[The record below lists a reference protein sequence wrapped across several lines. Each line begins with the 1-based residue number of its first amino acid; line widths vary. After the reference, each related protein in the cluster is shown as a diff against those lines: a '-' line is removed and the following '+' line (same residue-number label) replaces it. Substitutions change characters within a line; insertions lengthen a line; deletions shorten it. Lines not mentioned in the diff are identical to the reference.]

1 MDVVQRS
8 ARERAARPR
17 PAAFRG
23 AAAAALTRPYKR
35 WPKIE
40 RKLCDSQATPT
51 VFKLFSKQFWHDRC
65 VGTHVWVIYTVYTY
79 IKAVREG
86 PALRLSQ
93 K

>member
-23 AAAAALTRPYKR
+23 AAAALTRPYKR

-40 RKLCDSQATPT
+40 RKLCDPLALQT
-51 VFKLFSKQFWHDRC
+51 VFKLFSKQFWHDRS
-65 VGTHVWVIYTVYTY
+65 VGTHVWVIYNVYTY
-79 IKAVREG
+79 IKVVREA

>member
-1 MDVVQRS
+1 MDVVQQS

-40 RKLCDSQATPT
+40 RKLRDPLAI
-51 VFKLFSKQFWHDRC
+51 KLFSKQFWHDC
-65 VGTHVWVIYTVYTY
+65 CIGTHVWILDTVYTY

-86 PALRLSQ
+86 PAHRLSQ
-93 K
+93 N